1 MATWVK
7 YSSPGFQNRQN
18 TRKTMIAYNSYNID
32 NGNDYGILI
41 MTTTMKHSSEIESSS
56 RFVCLFVCLFVFVFF
71 IYCE

>member
-18 TRKTMIAYNSYNID
+18 TRKTMIAYNSCNND

-41 MTTTMKHSSEIESSS
+41 MTTTMKNASEIESSS
-56 RFVCLFVCLFVFVFF
+56 RFCFCFCFCFFVF
-71 IYCE
+71 